1 MEMVNAISQAIEII
15 RPEIEARQRA
25 LLAELNAFFGTPLEL
40 NADGKL
46 EVTPQ
51 QFTLM
56 AKVMPLLWLT
66 EMRYDDI
73 PLLVVEPPC

>member
-1 MEMVNAISQAIEII
+1 MEMVNAISQAIEIT

-25 LLAELNAFFGTPLEL
+25 LLAELNIFFGTPLEL
-40 NADGKL
+40 NADGEL

-51 QFTLM
+51 QFALM
-56 AKVMPLLWLT
+56 AKVMPLPWVAG
-66 EMRYDDI
+66 MRYDDI